1 MVNQDPQPEIYT
13 TVHDFSL
20 AAPPLAAGTQNTV
33 NIFTNQANN
42 EECRI
47 YAIAV
52 EITVLDTGNAQ
63 IMGTTNPKFTMP
75 SDLTCTIGVGSNN
88 VPSNAFDIGWIYGQE
103 DQTMSFTAPILALFQ
118 QPLQV
123 TVTTNSAIAAFN
135 FGPDVPPP
143 AIPVNT
149 VRVKISLIS
158 ELAIQKIAA
167 RSA

>member
-1 MVNQDPQPEIYT
+1 MVNQDPQPEVYT
-13 TVHDFSL
+13 TVHDFT
-20 AAPPLAAGTQNTV
+20 PLAVAGGTQNTV

-52 EITVLDTGNAQ
+52 EITVLDTGNDQ
-63 IMGTTNPKFTMP
+63 LLGTTNPKFTMP
-75 SDLTCTIGVGSNN
+75 SDLTCTISVGSNN

-123 TVTTNSAIAAFN
+123 TVTTNSGIPAFN
-135 FGPDVPPP
+135 FGTVP
-143 AIPVNT
+143 APVNT